1 MFNREETNMNM
12 KLVTGA
18 LFATVA
24 LFATSASAETVLRLG
39 HVWPDSEIHAAAAK
53 KFAEDVSA
61 ATNGEV
67 RIEIHGRSTL
77 GSDRELLEGIKFA
90 TNDIWVGGA
99 GVLSTAS
106 ETARIFT
113 LPFMI
118 RDVNHFNAVYGGPVG
133 GEITKRIRD
142 ESGYEVVAY
151 WLRGPRWLTTKVPVE
166 KPEDLSGL
174 KIRVPDSPV
183 TVQSWN
189 QLGASPTPM
198 NFGEVFN
205 ALHQGVIDG
214 QENPLSLILSSKFS
228 EVVKY
233 LVRTEHAYE
242 PVVVVMDAGRLSAM
256 PEEQRKAIVDAANG
270 AAKTYSSEEVLKG
283 EETFAKAL
291 QDEGMTLI
299 EPDKK
304 PFQERVNSDFV
315 RKTFAPVAD
324 LYDNV
329 VAVQSTA
336 GQ

>member
-1 MFNREETNMNM
+1 MKM
-12 KLVTGA
+12 KLSMAGLLAAVS
-18 LFATVA
+18 LFAT
-24 LFATSASAETVLRLG
+24 TASAETVLRLG
-39 HVWPDSEIHAAAAK
+39 HVWPDSEIHAVAAK

-67 RIEIHGRSTL
+67 RIEIHGNSTL

-90 TNDIWVGGA
+90 SNDIWVGGA

-118 RDVNHFNAVYGGPVG
+118 RDVDHYNAVFDGPVG
-133 GEITKRIRD
+133 AKITDSIR
-142 ESGYEVVAY
+142 EQSGYEVVAY
-151 WLRGPRWLTTKVPVE
+151 WLRGPRWLTTKVPIE

-189 QLGASPTPM
+189 QLGASATPM

-205 ALHQGVIDG
+205 ALQQGVIDG

-242 PVVVVMDAGRLSAM
+242 PIVVVMDAGRLAGM
-256 PEEQRKAIVDAANG
+256 PEEQRKAILDAANG
-270 AAKTYSSEEVLKG
+270 AAKTYASEEVLKG
-283 EETFAKAL
+283 EQAFAKAL

-304 PFQERVNSDFV
+304 LFQERVNSDFV
-315 RKTFAPVAD
+315 HKTFAPVAD
-324 LYDNV
+324 LYDSIT
-329 VAVQSTA
+329 AVEST
-336 GQ
+336 GSQ

>member
-1 MFNREETNMNM
+1 MNM
-12 KLVTGA
+12 LRKIGIA
-18 LFATVA
+18 
-24 LFATSASAETVLRLG
+24 SAISCLMASSAMAETVLRLG
-39 HVWPDSEIHAAAAK
+39 HVWPNSEIHAAAAQ
-53 KFAEDVSA
+53 KFADDVAA

-67 RIEIHGRSTL
+67 RIEIHGNSTL
-77 GSDRELLEGIKFA
+77 GSDRELLEGIKFM

-118 RDVNHFNAVYGGPVG
+118 RDIDHYNAVYDGDVG
-133 GEITKRIRD
+133 KQITDEIRK

-151 WLRGPRWLTTKVPVE
+151 WLRGPRWLTTKVSVE

-183 TVQSWN
+183 TVKAWN
-189 QLGASPTPM
+189 QLGAAATPM

-205 ALHQGVIDG
+205 ALQQGVIDG
-214 QENPLSLILSSKFS
+214 QENPLSLIVSSQFS
-228 EVVKY
+228 QVVKF
-233 LVRTEHAYE
+233 LIRTEHAYE
-242 PVVVVMDAGRLSAM
+242 PVVVVMDAQRLAAM
-256 PEEQRKAIVDAANG
+256 PEGQRKAIVEAANA

-283 EETFAKAL
+283 EQSFVKTL

-304 PFQERVNSDFV
+304 PFQAKVGSDFV
-315 RKTFAPVAD
+315 RQNFPAVAD
-324 LYDNV
+324 LYDTV
-329 VAVQSTA
+329 VAT
-336 GQ
+336 GQTSGQ

>member
-1 MFNREETNMNM
+1 MNM
-12 KLVTGA
+12 KLKTAA
-18 LFATVA
+18 LLAAVA
-24 LFATSASAETVLRLG
+24 LFATGASAETVLRLG

-53 KFAEDVSA
+53 KFADDVAA

-67 RIEIHGRSTL
+67 KIEIHGNSTL
-77 GSDRELLEGIKFA
+77 GSDRELLEGIKFSS
-90 TNDIWVGGA
+90 NDIWVGGA

-118 RDVNHFNAVYGGPVG
+118 RDVNHYNAVYGGPVG

-189 QLGASPTPM
+189 QLGASATPM

-205 ALHQGVIDG
+205 ALQQGVIDG

-228 EVVKY
+228 EVVKH

-242 PVVVVMDAGRLSAM
+242 PVVVVMDAGRLVAM
-256 PEEQRKAIVDAANG
+256 PEDQRKAIIDAAHG
-270 AAKTYSSEEVLKG
+270 AAKAYASEEVLKG
-283 EETFAKAL
+283 EQTFVKQL
-291 QDEGMTLI
+291 QDAGMTLI

-304 PFQERVNSDFV
+304 PFQERVGTEFV
-315 RKTFAPVAD
+315 HKAFAPVAD
-324 LYDNV
+324 LYDS
-329 VAVQSTA
+329 VAAVEA
-336 GQ
+336 PNGQ

>member
-1 MFNREETNMNM
+1 MNM
-12 KLVTGA
+12 KLTAGA
-18 LFATVA
+18 LFAAVA
-24 LFATSASAETVLRLG
+24 MFSTSASAETVLRLG

-53 KFAEDVSA
+53 KFAEDVST

-67 RIEIHGRSTL
+67 RIEIHGNSTL

-118 RDVNHFNAVYGGPVG
+118 RDVDHYNAVYS
-133 GEITKRIRD
+133 GEAGKQITDGIR
-142 ESGYEVVAY
+142 EQSGYEVVAY
-151 WLRGPRWLTTKVPVE
+151 WLRGPRWLTTKVVIE

-189 QLGASPTPM
+189 QLGASATPM

-205 ALHQGVIDG
+205 ALQQGVIDG

-242 PVVVVMDAGRLSAM
+242 PIVVVMDAGRLAAM

-283 EETFAKAL
+283 EQTFVKAL
-291 QDEGMTLI
+291 QDAGMTLV

-315 RKTFAPVAD
+315 HKTFAPVAD
-324 LYDNV
+324 LYDSV
-329 VAVQSTA
+329 VAVQSTTS
-336 GQ
+336 Q